1 MSRYFEFK
9 DEKSNKFWSVSSSDK
24 KMSIHYGKIGTA
36 GQKLDKEF
44 ESAEEAVKETEKA
57 ISKKLKEGYI
67 EGNLTSSI
75 SPQIVIQVNEIA
87 KSPKNPNLTIAS
99 STDTP
104 SVKLKELAK
113 ESIDL
118 ARLVAANTGAS
129 EELLLELARHSDEGV
144 RRRIASNPSAP
155 AKAAMDTGSQFPEDL
170 LNNPSFDLYILAEPN
185 LLQGIGASALRSLLK
200 REACPESF
208 FAYAASQDNEATQ
221 LAVLT
226 NSRAPISVVQSLL
239 ASSYPRVKETAAK
252 HSALQSLSSS
262 AGSNWQ
268 DEFTAELLVE
278 EKNRDKLP
286 EVHKSLAYLLLS
298 EVEDFSLLSE
308 AERWVIRTAWTKEER
323 QESFWMP
330 KFSLDNEKCPVSILE
345 FAARGADK
353 DVRTEVAGNLGL
365 PKHLQELLIEDS
377 EKDVLQALA
386 NNENIDSSIM
396 VKLAKY
402 PDSDVGEAVAA
413 NPKITQDVIEIV
425 ISNEDPLV
433 LVSLSKNNALPKEI
447 FLDLTEKLAKNA
459 DKDVRMRFCRW
470 DWQRASSIEDQKFPF
485 PEKFFEVLASDQS
498 PEIRL
503 EITKYPEIPE
513 KILVLLAKDSDSS
526 VKASIAGNSKT
537 PINILD
543 DLAKD
548 KAITIRRNVASNPNA
563 SLEALQ
569 SLSKDKDKQI
579 KIGILEN
586 PSVPESLKNEIFSAF
601 SKELKRDDIYDLSR
615 SSHLSLEIV
624 RNLVEN
630 TDEAIR
636 ENIANYQDTVDVLIQ
651 LSKDKSSD
659 VRGAI
664 ASNEHSTLE
673 ILQVL
678 SKDKNEDVRAS
689 VASNPNCSVDIL
701 EKLSNDKS
709 TTVLWEVIGNSNA
722 PIELIKKFVS
732 HKDKSVRHSVAQN
745 SRGDIEILKIL
756 VKDSDSYVRNTIADE
771 SRKVP
776 VEILEILAVDEEA
789 GIRATV
795 AKNINT
801 PAELLSQLSKD
812 KDLDKY
818 SYYKAITA
826 VVNNPNTPKEAL
838 EYLASIYI
846 NWLYKNEIP
855 KSVQPA
861 DLRKIMEYSYALES
875 GLPDRV
881 ESAKKSKDL
890 SGLRNEFIGRM
901 VAGSKPSVSRCVAFL
916 LSDCPPASLAKY
928 QRSSW
933 WIERC
938 AIAQNQNVPDSVLKQ
953 LFKDSNLSVQDS
965 ASSRSGNETKALQL
979 PKETVESL
987 VKNNAVVVSDNNWE
1001 VDFNRA
1007 LESKESSLVGEVDK
1021 TVLTSFE
1028 RLAYMFWNKIRLGK
1042 SITTDEMRFIYGSE
1056 KAHSSS
1062 IAINTGTSTEM
1073 LDELINSSSWVVL
1086 CSIASNENT
1095 SVNIFE
1101 KLLKNPNFTHLYY
1114 IAENINAPLKI
1125 LEFLI
1130 SELESLK
1137 DDDTYKIT
1145 RQMTAEK
1152 IARNPNCSTELLEK
1166 LAHLKFEVGVREAIA
1181 DNAKTSPDV
1190 LKALAEDEN
1199 DYVKRSVASNENTPS
1214 EILRKMAVNENSK
1227 LRFLVAKNRKTPK
1240 DILENLYK
1248 DDEDTVRE
1256 YVAANINT
1264 PIHVLEILA
1273 KDDKSDVLLAIAANP
1288 NTPKTI
1294 LKNLLSLKDRNING
1308 ALVRNPNIE
1317 SDLLES
1323 ILQMEGDD
1331 VLRDILRHPNLS
1343 ISLFETLSSA
1353 LEGWGLYNL
1362 ASSEDLSVEKLT
1374 ILSKHKHENG
1384 PAGIANNLTLTLS
1397 LMNDLAANKNEEVRS
1412 ELAQNLKLTPDLI
1425 KLLSADKSKQVQS
1438 RVAENLSTPIEILV
1452 SLSKEKDKDGDIK
1465 GALAS
1470 NPNTPPAILEELMN
1484 FAQLRCA
1491 IAHNPST
1498 PKNVLEE
1505 LAIDDDP
1512 CVRSFIARNKNTPAD
1527 TLRALMLEPYVEKDD
1542 DKDKILAAFSSPDAL
1557 SELRA
1562 EYLKKLCAGLKPSY
1576 ERVYGLLLSDCP
1588 STALTKCAKSALWL
1602 ERCAVAQNPSTPA
1615 KLMQALENDS
1625 NSVVCGA
1632 AQR

>member
-99 STDTP
+99 SIDTP

-155 AKAAMDTGSQFPEDL
+155 AKAAMDAGSQFPEDL

-239 ASSYPRVKETAAK
+239 ASRYPRVKETAAK

-262 AGSNWQ
+262 VGSNWQ

-298 EVEDFSLLSE
+298 EVDDFSSLSE

-330 KFSLDNEKCPVSILE
+330 EFSLDDEKCPASILE
-345 FAARGADK
+345 FAAKDADK
-353 DVRTEVAGNLGL
+353 DVRTKVAGNLGL

-377 EKDVLQALA
+377 EKDVLEALA

-396 VKLAKY
+396 VKLARY
-402 PDSDVGEAVAA
+402 PDSDIDEA
-413 NPKITQDVIEIV
+413 
-425 ISNEDPLV
+425 
-433 LVSLSKNNALPKEI
+433 LSK
-447 FLDLTEKLAKNA
+447 DA
-459 DKDVRMRFCRW
+459 D
-470 DWQRASSIEDQKFPF
+470 SI
-485 PEKFFEVLASDQS
+485 
-498 PEIRL
+498 
-503 EITKYPEIPE
+503 
-513 KILVLLAKDSDSS
+513 
-526 VKASIAGNSKT
+526 VKAGIASNSET
-537 PINILD
+537 PKNILD

-579 KIGILEN
+579 KIGILKN
-586 PSVPESLKNEIFSAF
+586 PSAPENLKNEIFATF
-601 SKELKRDDIYDLSR
+601 SKELKRDDIYELSQ

-624 RNLVEN
+624 RNLAEN

-636 ENIANYQDTVDVLIQ
+636 KNIAWSQDTVDILIQ

-659 VRGAI
+659 VRRAI
-664 ASNEHSTLE
+664 ASNEHSTQE

-678 SKDKNEDVRAS
+678 SKDKNNNVRAN
-689 VASNPNCSVDIL
+689 VVSNPNCSVDIL
-701 EKLSNDKS
+701 DKLSNDES
-709 TTVLWEVIGNSNA
+709 TYVLGCVIGNSNT
-722 PIELIKKFVS
+722 PIELIKKLVY
-732 HKDKSVRHSVAQN
+732 HKDEDVRTSVAQN

-756 VKDSDSYVRNTIADE
+756 VKDSESYVRKTIANPDNSDDE
-771 SRKVP
+771 SSNKIP

-789 GIRATV
+789 DVRAAV
-795 AKNINT
+795 AENINT

-812 KDLDKY
+812 KNLDRY
-818 SYYKAITA
+818 CSYKAITA

-855 KSVQPA
+855 QSVQPA
-861 DLRKIMEYSYALES
+861 DLRKIMEDSYDLES
-875 GLPDRV
+875 GLQDRV

-965 ASSRSGNETKALQL
+965 ASSRSGNETKALPL
-979 PKETVESL
+979 PKETGESL

-1007 LESKESSLVGEVDK
+1007 LESKDTSLVGEVDK
-1021 TVLTSFE
+1021 AVLMSFE
-1028 RLAYMFWNKIRLGK
+1028 RLAYLFWNKIRLGK
-1042 SITTDEMRFIYGSE
+1042 SITTDEMQFINGSE

-1114 IAENINAPLKI
+1114 IAENINTPLKI
-1125 LEFLI
+1125 LEFLM
-1130 SELESLK
+1130 SELERLK
-1137 DDDTYKIT
+1137 GDDTYKIT

-1166 LAHLKFEVGVREAIA
+1166 LTHLKFEVGVREAIA

-1384 PAGIANNLTLTLS
+1384 PAGIANNLNLTLS
-1397 LMNDLAANKNEEVRS
+1397 LMSDLAANKNEEVRS
-1412 ELAQNLKLTPDLI
+1412 ELAQNPKLTPDLI

-1615 KLMQALENDS
+1615 KLMQALGSDS

>member
-1 MSRYFEFK
+1 M
-9 DEKSNKFWSVSSSDK
+9 
-24 KMSIHYGKIGTA
+24 
-36 GQKLDKEF
+36 
-44 ESAEEAVKETEKA
+44 AE
-57 ISKKLKEGYI
+57 
-67 EGNLTSSI
+67 
-75 SPQIVIQVNEIA
+75 
-87 KSPKNPNLTIAS
+87 
-99 STDTP
+99 
-104 SVKLKELAK
+104 

-144 RRRIASNPSAP
+144 RRRIASNPSSP
-155 AKAAMDTGSQFPEDL
+155 AKAAMDAGSQFPEDL

-252 HSALQSLSSS
+252 HSALHSSTS
-262 AGSNWQ
+262 SVGSNWQ

-330 KFSLDNEKCPVSILE
+330 EFSLDDEKCPASILE
-345 FAARGADK
+345 FAARDADK
-353 DVRTEVAGNLGL
+353 DVRTEVARNLGL

-386 NNENIDSSIM
+386 NNSNIDSSIM
-396 VKLAKY
+396 VKLARH

-413 NPKITQDVIEIV
+413 NPKITQDVIEIL
-425 ISNEDPLV
+425 ISNEVPVV

-485 PEKFFEVLASDQS
+485 PEKFFEVLAIDQS

-503 EITKYPEIPE
+503 EIIKFPEIPE
-513 KILVLLAKDSDSS
+513 KIIVFLAKDSDSS

-537 PINILD
+537 PKNILD

-586 PSVPESLKNEIFSAF
+586 PSAPESLKNEIFVAF
-601 SKELKRDDIYDLSR
+601 SKELKPDDIYDLSR

-624 RNLVEN
+624 RNLAEN

-636 ENIANYQDTVDVLIQ
+636 ENIANYHQDRVDILIQ

-659 VRGAI
+659 VRRKI

-678 SKDKNEDVRAS
+678 SNDKNENVRAN
-689 VASNPNCSVDIL
+689 VVSNPNCSVDIL
-701 EKLSNDKS
+701 EKLSKDES
-709 TTVLWEVIGNSNA
+709 TYVVGCVISNSNT

-732 HKDKSVRHSVAQN
+732 HKDEDVRRSVAQN

-756 VKDSDSYVRNTIADE
+756 VKDSDSYVRKTIANPDNSDDE
-771 SRKVP
+771 SSNKIP

-789 GIRATV
+789 DVRAAV
-795 AKNINT
+795 AENINT
-801 PAELLSQLSKD
+801 PVELLSQLSKD
-812 KDLDKY
+812 KNLDRY
-818 SYYKAITA
+818 CSYKAITA

-855 KSVQPA
+855 QSVQPA
-861 DLRKIMEYSYALES
+861 DLRKIMEDSYDLES
-875 GLPDRV
+875 GLQDRV

-965 ASSRSGNETKALQL
+965 ASSRSGNEIKALPL

-1007 LESKESSLVGEVDK
+1007 LESKDSSLVGEVDK
-1021 TVLTSFE
+1021 AVLTSFE
-1028 RLAYMFWNKIRLGK
+1028 RLAYLFWNKIRIGE
-1042 SITTDEMRFIYGSE
+1042 SITTDEMRLINGSE

-1062 IAINTGTSTEM
+1062 IAINAGTSTEM

-1101 KLLKNPNFTHLYY
+1101 KLLKNPNFTHWYY
-1114 IAENINAPLKI
+1114 IAENINTPLKI
-1125 LEFLI
+1125 LDFLM
-1130 SELESLK
+1130 SELERLK
-1137 DDDTYKIT
+1137 DDDTYKNT

-1294 LKNLLSLKDRNING
+1294 LKNLLSLKDRNIYG

-1362 ASSEDLSVEKLT
+1362 ASNKDLSVEKLT
-1374 ILSKHKHENG
+1374 ILSKHKYENG
-1384 PAGIANNLTLTLS
+1384 PAGIAKNPNLTSS
-1397 LMNDLAANKNEEVRS
+1397 LMSDLAANKNEEVRS
-1412 ELAQNLKLTPDLI
+1412 ELAQNPKLTPDLI
-1425 KLLSADKSKQVQS
+1425 KLLSADKSKQVQ
-1438 RVAENLSTPIEILV
+1438 RRLAENPSTPFNILV
-1452 SLSKEKDKDGDIK
+1452 SLSQEKDKDRDIK

-1484 FAQLRCA
+1484 FAELRCD
-1491 IAHNPST
+1491 IAQNSST

-1512 CVRSFIARNKNTPAD
+1512 CVRSFVARNKNTPAD
-1527 TLRALMLEPYVEKDD
+1527 TLRTLMLEPYVEKDD
-1542 DKDKILAAFSSPDAL
+1542 DKEKILAAFSSPDAL

-1562 EYLKKLCAGLKPSY
+1562 DYLKKLCAGLKPSY